1 MLTYYNMEYWYDPQ
15 HTGALRVIDYEKKRI
30 YGSDPKEPY
39 WCVSF
44 DVVRNGTILVNF
56 TNKKTHHGKKMLIT
70 KYEDRNMTLHWE
82 DGNKWM
88 RMKQDPTIL
97 LSKLN

>member
-1 MLTYYNMEYWYDPQ
+1 MEYWYDPN
-15 HTGALRVIDYEKKRI
+15 HTGALRIVDHSKGLI

-44 DVVRNGTILVNF
+44 ETLSQKKGNTLIVDFR
-56 TNKKTHHGKKMLIT
+56 NKKTHHGKNMLET

-82 DGNKWM
+82 DGNKWR
-88 RMKQDPTIL
+88 RMKQDPRIL
-97 LSKLN
+97 LQKVR